1 MMPDQINQTLSLDAT
16 QAIKTLHDLDAAL
29 VAYTNNLGAAVRA
42 MNGFNKNGGKTVGA
56 LKRMKT
62 AAGEAKDGLG
72 QIQKATSDAG
82 NAAKQSG
89 EEATKAA
96 SKWTVSWQTMG
107 RVVATQAIVRGLN
120 IIRQSLKAAIGDAVD
135 FQRAVAEIQ
144 TIGRDMGGFENI
156 AGVVRRI
163 SDEFNVELGDTA
175 EAVYQVISNQIAQS
189 ADAVEQFTG
198 SAAKFSKV
206 TKTDLATSVNLLSG
220 TLNAFGKTVAD
231 TDDVAAKFFKT
242 IELGRTRAEELAQ
255 GYGTVAPT
263 AEKLGIA
270 FEDINAAMAT
280 LTIQGIQTDK
290 AFTQVRG
297 LMQSFL
303 KPTTD
308 MTRAMRELGFATGE
322 QLLEAYNLQ
331 EALRAVVGT
340 TDGTAAAVAKLIPR
354 IRGLTGGLGLVN
366 DEAEHFTKTVK
377 EQETALEDAYD
388 KAYDIVITTD
398 AERITKELNKVK
410 NFFTTE
416 FGEAVLKSAIDMS
429 ELLGG
434 AENLLLV
441 FESMAAAIP
450 AVAGAL
456 LAYGTV
462 TAAVA
467 VKTWLFTAAADAA
480 TLASIRLHAAL
491 GLIAIAGVAIAG
503 VAFAF
508 KKIQQVREQELA
520 DALAVNDEKLSS
532 TEKRIAKE
540 LSAEKK
546 KFDELKKFHAQELAE
561 FRKVYLEEVE
571 IVKEDND
578 SMVASTKWALDQILG
593 ARKAAVEAIG
603 KASSGLT
610 KRIEDSRK
618 AVKGLQTDLDN
629 LLFERKVKGTSS
641 QEEKLRLLKTEAAKA
656 SQKAVALQEVGD
668 EKAAIASH
676 KRAISLNE
684 EAYSL
689 DIVSKSRSRQ
699 NSLDSQARVF
709 TNNLTKA
716 SENYQARLGEEKVL
730 LAENAREASSMLAV
744 WDAQKKK
751 ILELHSV
758 YDEKGQPLDAATV
771 AANRV
776 QIEKEI
782 ATLLE
787 SVAKDSEKLGL
798 DGSELTKKYF
808 KNLALDMDSVE
819 VQTLLAA
826 PDNMEAVYAK
836 VDAALQK
843 LADANPIRLEIEL
856 FATLEDLPLGS
867 AAEWDAASSQLN
879 EAKAQVDAF
888 NASLKQTSARAQ
900 AAQEDA
906 QAALAKMKL
915 AEPGTIS
922 TPEGPVDLSLS
933 ETQKAYNSIVREMRA
948 MAASGNVNIDL
959 LNGLITRAQALRDS
973 LSWYEAD
980 PFSAGA
986 LSFQAAADA
995 LGLIA
1000 NLQNIEQRDN
1010 LLVAD
1015 TDAGAKFR
1023 EIAGVVGQMET
1034 KLKTSAQAS
1043 SAVTT
1048 EQEAQTTAVLS
1059 TNSALSAQVDKYN
1072 QITTAIRS
1080 ASVAQKALA
1089 TSTKPAGQGV
1099 ITNPYFAAGGTAR
1112 GTDTIPAM
1120 LSPGERVTDAK
1131 NSRRFFSQL
1140 QAIGAGQ
1147 KPVYRNAGGDTY
1159 NTNVGDIN
1167 VQDTSGRPYQ
1177 TAREVMRQI
1186 KREQRRGSGSI

>member
-1 MMPDQINQTLSLDAT
+1 MMPDQINQTLGLDAT
-16 QAIKTLHDLDAAL
+16 KAIQTLHDLDSAL

-42 MNGFNKNGGKTVGA
+42 MDGFNKKGGKTVGA
-56 LKRMKT
+56 LQRMKT
-62 AAGEAKDGLG
+62 ASNEAKGDFSK
-72 QIQKATSDAG
+72 IQKAAAGAG
-82 NAAKQSG
+82 NAVGKSG
-89 EEATKAA
+89 EEAAKAA

-120 IIRQSLKAAIGDAVD
+120 IIRQSLKSAIGDAVD
-135 FQRAVAEIQ
+135 FQKAIAEIE
-144 TIGRDMGGFENI
+144 TIGREMGGFENI
-156 AGVVRRI
+156 SNVVRRI

-189 ADAVEQFTG
+189 ADAVEQFTN

-231 TDDVAAKFFKT
+231 TEDVAAKFFKT

-270 FEDINAAMAT
+270 FEEINAAMAT

-308 MTRAMRELGFATGE
+308 MTNAMRQLGFATGE
-322 QLLEAYNLQ
+322 QLLEAYDLQ

-340 TDGTAAAVAKLIPR
+340 TDGTAASVAKLIPR
-354 IRGLTGGLGLVN
+354 IRGLTGGLGLVG
-366 DEAEHFTKTVK
+366 DEAEHFTKTIR

-388 KAYDIVITTD
+388 KAYEIVITTD

-410 NFFTTE
+410 NFFTDE

-441 FESMAAAIP
+441 FESMAKTIP
-450 AVAGAL
+450 TLVAGL
-456 LAYGTV
+456 V
-462 TAAVA
+462 TFGVVLTAVN
-467 VKTWLFTAAADAA
+467 VKAWIVAGGFQAAAAAA
-480 TLASIRLHAAL
+480 TQLQLALGVIGVAAL
-491 GLIAIAGVAIAG
+491 VITG

-508 KKIQQVREQELA
+508 KKIQQMREKELA
-520 DALAVNDEKLSS
+520 DALAANDEKLSS
-532 TEKRIAKE
+532 TQKRIAKE
-540 LSAEKK
+540 LASEKK
-546 KFDELKKFHAQELAE
+546 KFEELKKFHAQELAA
-561 FRKVYLEEVE
+561 FRKIYLEEVA
-571 IVKEDND
+571 IVKNDND
-578 SMVASTKWALDQILG
+578 SMVSSTKWALSQILG

-610 KRIEDSRK
+610 KRIEDSRT
-618 AVKGLQTDLDN
+618 AIKGLKTDLDD

-641 QEEKLRLLKTEAAKA
+641 QEEQLRLLKTEAARA

-689 DIVSKSRSRQ
+689 DIVGKSRSRQ
-699 NSLDSQARVF
+699 NRLNSQARVF

-716 SENYQARLGEEKVL
+716 SEKYQGRLGEEKVL
-730 LAENAREASSMLAV
+730 LSENAREAAAMLAV

-751 ILELHSV
+751 ILDLHSV

-826 PDNMEAVYAK
+826 PDNMEAVYAQ

-856 FATLEDLPLGS
+856 FASLEGLPLGS
-867 AAEWDAASSQLN
+867 PAEWDVAQAGLN
-879 EAKAQVDAF
+879 ESKDKLDAF
-888 NASLKQTSARAQ
+888 NAALEDTSAKSLT
-900 AAQEDA
+900 AQEDA
-906 QAALAKMKL
+906 QTALSRL
-915 AEPGTIS
+915 TLE
-922 TPEGPVDLSLS
+922 TPQAVTAGMYGAPTELT
-933 ETQKAYNSIVREMRA
+933 EAQKTYNAIVIEMRE
-948 MAASGNVNIDL
+948 MAASGDVNLNL
-959 LNGLITRAQALRDS
+959 LNALVDQAQILRDT
-973 LSWYEAD
+973 LGAEAD
-980 PFSAGA
+980 PFGGMAS
-986 LSFQAAADA
+986 SFQAAVDA
-995 LGLIA
+995 LGLMA
-1000 NLQNIEQRDN
+1000 NLQNVQRKEN

-1015 TDAGAKFR
+1015 TDEAAKFR
-1023 EIAGVVGQMET
+1023 QIVGVVGQMET
-1034 KLKTSAQAS
+1034 KLKAATTAS
-1043 SAVTT
+1043 EAVTT
-1048 EQEAQTTAVLS
+1048 EQQTQMTAVLT
-1059 TNSALSAQVDKYN
+1059 TNTALGIQVDKYN
-1072 QITTAIRS
+1072 QITSAIRA
-1080 ASVAQKALA
+1080 ASIAQKALA
-1089 TSTKPAGQGV
+1089 TSTKPAGKGV

-1112 GTDTIPAM
+1112 GTDTVPAM
-1120 LSPGERVTDAK
+1120 LSAGERVTDAK

-1147 KPVYRNAGGDTY
+1147 QPVYRNAGGDTY
-1159 NTNVGDIN
+1159 NTSVGDIH